1 MFEIGPMRGGARKLT
16 SLDFIEPLSTDP
28 VPATCNN
35 GEYYRDNSNDTSLRR
50 MTICQS
56 GKNKAKY

>member
-1 MFEIGPMRGGARKLT
+1 MRGGARKLNDG
-16 SLDFIEPLSTDP
+16 DFINALGTDP